1 LDKLKLSKRFIHI
14 IFIITMIVSQS
25 AQAFAAANMPCS
37 QDDMVMPSMSEL
49 DTYSSSDTKSEMDN
63 GEIDSRDLNCCAKD
77 CCCPAA
83 LLTIAVLIDDD
94 LSVEPNFTEIK
105 GASFISAFT
114 SIFPALLQRPPKRL
128 TV

>member
-1 LDKLKLSKRFIHI
+1 
-14 IFIITMIVSQS
+14 MIVSQS
-25 AQAFAAANMPCS
+25 AQAFATANMPCS
-37 QDDMVMPSMSEL
+37 QEDMVMLGMSDL

-94 LSVEPNFTEIK
+94 PALEPNLTETK
-105 GASFISAFT
+105 GVSFISALA
-114 SIFPALLQRPPKRL
+114 SIFPAQLQRPPKRL